1 MMEMTDAPGPADL
14 QALLEWYRAAGVDM
28 AMGEDPVDR
37 FAASQA
43 APRPKTPAAVPAGS
57 AAAQASPPA
66 PPPLVADAA
75 EARALAARAETLDQL
90 RALLEAYDGCA
101 LKFRA
106 TQLCFA
112 DGNPEADIML
122 VGEGPGADE
131 DRVGRPFVGK
141 AGQLLDR
148 MLAAIGLDRS
158 RVYIANVV
166 PWRPPGNREPT
177 QQEIN
182 AVQPFLMRQIALVN
196 PKILVTVG
204 AVSTRTLF
212 NTTQGITRM
221 RGQWRDLDLDGLAV
235 RAMPMLHPAYLLR
248 QPAAK
253 RQAWADM
260 LALKSRMDELGLGVA
275 SAPDAD

>member
-1 MMEMTDAPGPADL
+1 MMETTDPADPK
-14 QALLEWYRAAGVDM
+14 ALLEWYRAAGVDM
-28 AMGEDPVDR
+28 AMSDEPVDR

-43 APRPKTPAAVPAGS
+43 APRPKAPVAVPVANPT
-57 AAAQASPPA
+57 APAASPPA

-75 EARALAARAETLDQL
+75 EARALAASAETLDQL
-90 RALLEAYDGCA
+90 RALLDAYDGCA

-112 DGNPEADIML
+112 DGNPQAEIML
-122 VGEGPGADE
+122 VGEGPGAEE

-148 MLAAIGLDRS
+148 MLGAIGLDRT

-177 QQEIN
+177 PQEIN

-204 AVSTRTLF
+204 AISTRTLF
-212 NTTQGITRM
+212 NTTTGITRM
-221 RGQWRDLDLDGLAV
+221 RGQWRDLNLDGVAV
-235 RAMPMLHPAYLLR
+235 RALPMLHPAYLLR

-260 LALKSRMDELGLGVA
+260 LALKTRMDELGLGVA
-275 SAPDAD
+275 SGADAD

>member
-75 EARALAARAETLDQL
+75 EARALAASAETLDQL